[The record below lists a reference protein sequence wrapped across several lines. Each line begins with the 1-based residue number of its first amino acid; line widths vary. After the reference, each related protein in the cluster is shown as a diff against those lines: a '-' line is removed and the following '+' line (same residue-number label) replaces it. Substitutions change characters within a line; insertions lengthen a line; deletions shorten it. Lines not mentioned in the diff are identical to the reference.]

1 MVLFPNAKI
10 NLGLS
15 VIEKRSDGFHNLET
29 VFYPISWA
37 DALEVNSTG
46 NQPMN
51 LKISGLSV
59 DGELANNLCYR
70 AWELL
75 SKDYPLPN
83 LQAHL
88 HKVLP
93 MGAGLGGGSADAAF
107 MLKMVNE
114 VASLGISN
122 EKLTIYASKL
132 GSDCAFFIENKPVFA
147 NGRGDQFKS
156 IELDLSNY
164 YFVVVMPPVTVNTA
178 EAYSWVKPQIPKF
191 SIHELIKMPIAK
203 WKDYLINDFEAP
215 VIMKHPII
223 GEIKNQLYRDGAIY
237 ASMSGSG
244 ASVYGIFDAKPLLS
258 QYKDCYVWNH

>member
-46 NQPMN
+46 NQPIN
-51 LKISGLSV
+51 LTISGLSV
-59 DGELANNLCYR
+59 DGNLTNNLCYR

-75 SKDYPLPN
+75 AKDYSLPN

-107 MLKMVNE
+107 MLIMVNE

-147 NGRGDQFKS
+147 NGRGDQFTP
-156 IELDLSNY
+156 IELNLSNY

-223 GEIKNQLYRDGAIY
+223 GEIKNQLYSDGAIY

>member
-46 NQPMN
+46 NQPIN

-147 NGRGDQFKS
+147 NGRGDQFTP

-203 WKDYLINDFEAP
+203 WKDYLINDFEAQ

-223 GEIKNQLYRDGAIY
+223 GEIKNQLYNDGAKY

>member
-29 VFYPISWA
+29 VFYPIQWT
-37 DALEVNSTG
+37 DALEVISSG
-46 NQPMN
+46 DQPISLN
-51 LKISGLSV
+51 TSGLSV
-59 DGELANNLCYR
+59 DGDIANNLCYK

-75 SKDYPLPN
+75 AKDYTLPN

-107 MLKMVNE
+107 MLKMINE
-114 VASLGISN
+114 VANLGLTNEMLSN
-122 EKLTIYASKL
+122 YASKL

-147 NGRGDQFKS
+147 DGRGDHFTP
-156 IELDLSNY
+156 IELDLSNF
-164 YFVVVMPPVTVNTA
+164 YFVIVMPPVTVNTA
-178 EAYSWVKPQIPKF
+178 EAYSWIRPQTPKF
-191 SIHELIKMPIAK
+191 RIQESIKLPIVK

-215 VIMKHPII
+215 VIKKHPLI
-223 GEIKNQLYRDGAIY
+223 GEIKNRLYSEGAIY

-244 ASVYGIFDAKPLLS
+244 ASVYGIFDAKPKLS